1 MRSPKAVAL
10 EFGLKTIK
18 KQVRQYVR
26 HFLFDAGDHGVARFW
41 QRGDQ
46 EASSQQK
53 RSFTGS
59 TFLAE
64 RGGCEVA
71 ANVGRGLDLCKPFI
85 WWIVKLSKNRTTD
98 LAKIASIVES
108 ENAIKP
114 GEALKR
120 TKFKV
125 L

>member
-1 MRSPKAVAL
+1 MDAWMRSHKAVAL
-10 EFGLKTIK
+10 EFVLKTIK

-26 HFLFDAGDHGVARFW
+26 HFLFEAGDHGVAQFW
-41 QRGDQ
+41 QRGDH

-71 ANVGRGLDLCKPFI
+71 ANVGRGLDL
-85 WWIVKLSKNRTTD
+85 L
-98 LAKIASIVES
+98 
-108 ENAIKP
+108 
-114 GEALKR
+114 
-120 TKFKV
+120 
-125 L
+125 